1 MPAILNAWLTG
12 EVKGWEVVNIVQNY
26 LNSNKNTS
34 NNYLIKKMSEMIF
47 IPRNFINTRKFIAE
61 GVELL
66 KQLKRSQKYKLFIL
80 SNWDSHSFK
89 ILKEENPNIF
99 DLFDDVMV
107 SGEVGLL
114 KPNPVI
120 YNKALEKFS
129 IEAKNTL
136 FIDDERTNIIS
147 AKKVGIKA
155 IQIKKNYHIIRELYS
170 ITMLLIRVIT

>member
-1 MPAILNAWLTG
+1 
-12 EVKGWEVVNIVQNY
+12 
-26 LNSNKNTS
+26 
-34 NNYLIKKMSEMIF
+34 
-47 IPRNFINTRKFIAE
+47 
-61 GVELL
+61 
-66 KQLKRSQKYKLFIL
+66 
-80 SNWDSHSFK
+80 
-89 ILKEENPNIF
+89 
-99 DLFDDVMV
+99 MV

-155 IQIKKNYHIIRELYS
+155 IQIKKNYHIIREL
-170 ITMLLIRVIT
+170 LLNNNASN